1 MIYPRLHVCSM
12 NNLQK
17 DKEIIAFS
25 SCEETLTVIENIAWT
40 QKTKTKLAHPSGRI
54 PSRSNAVGW
63 QPWHIPGQSKK
74 LPVYSESLNGLIRR
88 VRTQRGEA

>member
-1 MIYPRLHVCSM
+1 M
-12 NNLQK
+12 NNLQE

-25 SCEETLTVIENIAWT
+25 SFKETPTMIENIAWT

-63 QPWHIPGQSKK
+63 QPWHTPGQSKK

-88 VRTQRGEA
+88 VRAQRGEA

>member
-1 MIYPRLHVCSM
+1 M

-25 SCEETLTVIENIAWT
+25 SFEETLTVIDNIAWT
-40 QKTKTKLAHPSGRI
+40 QKTKTNLAHHSGRI

-88 VRTQRGEA
+88 VRKQRGEA